1 MRLTNKIYIFLT
13 AMIFAACSS
22 SDECREET
30 DVYMQA
36 GFYTKTLSPTTNK
49 YSTTSLSIDSLWV
62 NGLGIDSFLYRDK
75 KSIKAIQVSL
85 KKTEMQSDFI
95 VRFNDIT
102 DTISVFYQNND
113 RYYLSLECGC
123 IVVHKIDE
131 VVSTNHFIDSI
142 SIINRDINTAN
153 AENIQIYH
161 F

>member
-1 MRLTNKIYIFLT
+1 
-13 AMIFAACSS
+13 
-22 SDECREET
+22 
-30 DVYMQA
+30 
-36 GFYTKTLSPTTNK
+36 
-49 YSTTSLSIDSLWV
+49 
-62 NGLGIDSFLYRDK
+62 
-75 KSIKAIQVSL
+75 
-85 KKTEMQSDFI
+85 MQSDFI

>member
-1 MRLTNKIYIFLT
+1 MKLTNKIYIFLT
-13 AMIFAACSS
+13 AMIFTACTS

-30 DVYMQA
+30 DVYMRA

-49 YSTTSLSIDSLWV
+49 YSTTSLSIDSMWV
-62 NGLGIDSFLYRDK
+62 NGLGIDSFLYRNK
-75 KSIKAIQVSL
+75 KSIKTIQVPL

-113 RYYLSLECGC
+113 RYYLSMECGC
-123 IVVHKIDE
+123 IVVHKVDE